1 MEGMKIC
8 VKMVKKEGFYLRMKI
23 NDLRDRISIPEI
35 HLEWREA
42 VESVLLIILSLFL
55 YISVI
60 FTQFSFVPIMIV
72 TIKRGWKES
81 ALYITGASAILI
93 YIMVNSVGRFPF
105 DSTLLLFS
113 PIHYC
118 FQFLGSNLGIKGAR
132 FLDYYFLFGVL
143 GVFLGYLVSR
153 NYKLGYVIFSS
164 LCAYVGVVVFILG
177 LSGFIGGFKTYVS
190 AYSHFVDNKISSYI
204 TLYLAQVDN
213 YRSIL
218 IAKEI
223 DYNLVERKLE
233 AAVEIYKKGVIFG
246 IAPKGGY
253 LIKQIILIFLSILF
267 VKFYFKRKLEKAA
280 LNFNIKN
287 YTMNDDWVWALIG
300 SWALVYLNLYINN
313 NLLGII
319 CWNSAVIVS
328 FLFFLRGLAIIK
340 IVADRLKIPKF
351 LQYAVLLFLFFYFF
365 LFFVIIATGIGT
377 ADIWLKIQENMDKTR
392 NKRRDA

>member
-1 MEGMKIC
+1 MEGMKIF
-8 VKMVKKEGFYLRMKI
+8 VKMVKKEGFYVRMKI
-23 NDLRDRISIPEI
+23 NDLRDRITIPEI
-35 HLEWREA
+35 HLEWRE
-42 VESVLLIILSLFL
+42 VIESVLLIISSLFL
-55 YISVI
+55 YMSVI

-81 ALYITGASAILI
+81 ALYITGASAVLI
-93 YIMVNSVGRFPF
+93 YMMVNSVGRFPF

-113 PIHYC
+113 PTHYS
-118 FQFLGSNLGIKGAR
+118 FQFIGSNLGLKGAR

-143 GVFLGYLVSR
+143 GIFLGYLVSR

-164 LCAYVGVVVFILG
+164 LCVYVGVVVFILS

-190 AYSHFVDNKISSYI
+190 AYSHFVDNKTSSYMN
-204 TLYLAQVDN
+204 LYLTQIDN
-213 YRSIL
+213 YRSVL
-218 IAKEI
+218 TAKGI

-233 AAVEIYKKGVIFG
+233 IAAEIYKKGVIFG

-280 LNFNIKN
+280 LTFNIKN
-287 YTMNDDWVWALIG
+287 YTMNDDWVWGLVG
-300 SWALVYLNLYINN
+300 SWAVVYLNLYLNN

-319 CWNSAVIVS
+319 SWNSAVIVS

-340 IVADRLKIPKF
+340 ITADRLKIPQF
-351 LQYAVLLFLFFYFF
+351 LQYAILFFLFFYFF
-365 LFFVIIATGIGT
+365 LFFVTIITGIGT
-377 ADIWLKIQENMDKTR
+377 ADIWLKIRENMDKTR